1 MEQQTINT
9 IIVLRND
16 QTTNW
21 EESSYVMLKGEVGIG
36 YLENGNVIAKL
47 GDGKHSWKD
56 LPQIEGVF
64 ENDVT
69 LTYNFGKYTIDPKV
83 GYVSAGGKGMT
94 TSEWLIDALSV
105 TQDPNIIQPECSLSA
120 SCTGS
125 GAEIGSKITKIN
137 WDGNTTFGE
146 YEYGPETGLSEAN
159 RTWTI
164 SNSINDL
171 TSEDEDGSF
180 VVDIQL
186 DQETSKTYAVITGK
200 CVLDASEAV
209 YAKNNVGATT
219 TLRVS
224 GLDVTK
230 TANATATAY
239 RKPFWGVLTPENVV
253 DVENLTSDI
262 IRGLPQNGTKTK
274 GLPTSV
280 AVPEGTQMVIFA
292 AKAGAY
298 SSLTATD
305 DKAMN
310 SPVTFDKKASAVQVK
325 GANEFTATAYDVWYV
340 RWDAGLDTA
349 KQLTLKWA

>member
-1 MEQQTINT
+1 MAQTINT

-21 EESSYVMLKGEVGIG
+21 ESSSVVMKKGEVGIG

-47 GDGKHSWKD
+47 GNGVDTWKD

-64 ENDVT
+64 EDNVI
-69 LTYNFGKYTIDPKV
+69 LTYNFGRHTINN
-83 GYVSAGGKGMT
+83 GYVDAGGKGMT

-105 TQDPNIIQPECSLSA
+105 TQDPDITQPGCSLSA

-137 WDGNTTFGE
+137 WDGNTTYGKYEFG
-146 YEYGPETGLSEAN
+146 PATGLSSSN
-159 RTWTI
+159 RTWAI
-164 SNSINDL
+164 SNNINDL

-186 DQETSKTYAVITGK
+186 DQEAEKTYAVITGK
-200 CVLDASEAV
+200 CVLDASGAA

-239 RKPFWGVLTPENVV
+239 RKPFWGVLTPESVI
-253 DVENLTSDI
+253 DVENLTSNI

-274 GLPTSV
+274 GLPTSIS
-280 AVPEGTQMVIFA
+280 VPAGSQMVIFA

-305 DKAMN
+305 DNAMN
-310 SPVTFDKKASAVQVK
+310 ATVTFDKKASAVQVK
-325 GANEFTATAYDVWYV
+325 GANDFAATAYDVWYV
-340 RWDAGLDTA
+340 NWGAGIGSA

>member
-1 MEQQTINT
+1 MAQTINT

-21 EESSYVMLKGEVGIG
+21 ESSSVVMLKGEVGIG

-47 GDGKHSWKD
+47 GDGVNSWKD

-64 ENDVT
+64 EDDIT
-69 LTYNFGKYTIDPKV
+69 LTYNFGKYTINPKD
-83 GYVSAGGKGMT
+83 GYVNAGGKGMT

-105 TQDPNIIQPECSLSA
+105 TQNPNITQPTCSLSA
-120 SCTGS
+120 SCEGS
-125 GAEIGSKITKIN
+125 GAEIGSKITKIK
-137 WDGNTTFGE
+137 WDGNTTYGS
-146 YEYGPETGLSEAN
+146 YSYGPDTGLSAAN

-164 SNSINDL
+164 SNNVNDL
-171 TSEDEDGSF
+171 TSEDEDGNF

-186 DQETSKTYAVITGK
+186 DQEAEKTYAIITGK
-200 CVLDASEAV
+200 CVLDAANAA
-209 YAKNNVGATT
+209 YAKNNVGQPT

-224 GLDVTK
+224 GIDKEL
-230 TANATATAY
+230 TANAKATAY
-239 RKPFWGVLTPENVV
+239 RKPFWGVLTPENVI

-274 GLPTSV
+274 GLPTSIS
-280 AVPEGTQMVIFA
+280 VPEGTQMVIFA

-305 DKAMN
+305 DNAMN
-310 SPVTFDKKASAVQVK
+310 ATVTFDKKVGAVQVK
-325 GANEFTATAYDVWYV
+325 GANDFTATAYDIWYV
-340 RWDAGLDTA
+340 NWGAGIGSA

>member
-1 MEQQTINT
+1 MAQTINT

-21 EESSYVMLKGEVGIG
+21 ESSSVVMLKGEVGIG

-47 GDGKHSWKD
+47 GDGVNSWKD

-64 ENDVT
+64 EDDIT
-69 LTYNFGKYTIDPKV
+69 LTYNFGKYTIDPKD
-83 GYVSAGGKGMT
+83 GYVNAGGKGMT
-94 TSEWLIDALSV
+94 TSEWLINALSV
-105 TQDPNIIQPECSLSA
+105 TQNPNITQPTCSLSA
-120 SCTGS
+120 SCEGS
-125 GAEIGSKITKIN
+125 GAEIGSKITKIK
-137 WDGNTTFGE
+137 WDGNTTYGS
-146 YEYGPETGLSEAN
+146 YSYGPDTGLSAEN

-164 SNSINDL
+164 SNNINDL
-171 TSEDEDGSF
+171 TSEDEDGNF

-186 DQETSKTYAVITGK
+186 DQEAEKTYAVITGK
-200 CVLDASEAV
+200 CVLDATTAA
-209 YAKNNVGATT
+209 YAKNNVGQPT

-224 GLDVTK
+224 GIDKELN
-230 TANATATAY
+230 ANAKATAY
-239 RKPFWGVLTPENVV
+239 RKPFWGVLTPEKIV

-280 AVPEGTQMVIFA
+280 AVPAGTQMVIFA

-340 RWDAGLDTA
+340 RWDAGLDAA